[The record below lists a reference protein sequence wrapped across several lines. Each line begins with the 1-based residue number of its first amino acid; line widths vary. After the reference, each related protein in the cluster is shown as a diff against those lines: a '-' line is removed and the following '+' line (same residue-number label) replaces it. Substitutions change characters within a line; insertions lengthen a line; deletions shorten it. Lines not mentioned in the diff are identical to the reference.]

1 MYICNCIV
9 KWGTKKN
16 PMKLLKMVDIS
27 LAIVYHEDIRCYNLK
42 HITMSYTLVK

>member
-1 MYICNCIV
+1 MGY
-9 KWGTKKN
+9 KK
-16 PMKLLKMVDIS
+16 PHELLKMVDIS

>member
-1 MYICNCIV
+1 MYTCNCIV
-9 KWGTKKN
+9 KWGTKN

-27 LAIVYHEDIRCYNLK
+27 LAIVYHEDIRCYK